1 MDAAFT
7 PEDFRFFRETLD
19 KSPGC
24 DLENLRARCDALE
37 SAHRNDVRELAAA
50 ELARDEALDEISDLR
65 EQLRQA
71 QRRCSK
77 LVERD
82 FSIPALKL
90 TVAKVVAQEMRT
102 LLGVE
107 LGHDRAMHAAGNV
120 LMAIVMMLDTG
131 AVKEAA

>member
-1 MDAAFT
+1 MPAAHLCST
-7 PEDFRFFRETLD
+7 SQL
-19 KSPGC
+19 SGAC
-24 DLENLRARCDALE
+24 DDCIDLHH
-37 SAHRNDVRELAAA
+37 SELV
-50 ELARDEALDEISDLR
+50 DEISDLR

-71 QRRCSK
+71 ERRCAK

-90 TVAKVVAQEMRT
+90 TVADVVAQEMRT

-120 LMAIVMMLDTG
+120 LQAIVMMLDAG
-131 AVKEAA
+131 EMGRAA